1 MEVSPSSEGRYDGDY
16 GEPAKRRKTFHGYP
30 CPKCGT
36 GVGFNAKVCKK
47 CGSTVGKTAR
57 EASQASPKPTPTKLR
72 SPKVEPANAASNST
86 RAAPRVLIVSP
97 KTPKASLAPTSSPP
111 DSPLAQPVVP
121 PAQLSLAARS
131 PRSPRLKAKPTISPN
146 KSDILDS
153 MSPLEAF
160 GISEL
165 RAHVTALRQE
175 NVAKPL
181 RNLLHRLW
189 NHPANKGLFNTAVD
203 VQVLPGYTKAVDK
216 VMDLSVI
223 KTRLQKL
230 SYDDPEDFAA
240 DVHLVFQNARAYYAP
255 THHIHVAAE
264 QMMND
269 FEDELDKATKRIDR
283 DDTRRSEH
291 FCTLCHGHECTL
303 CGAKCIKHEPP
314 ILYCHGTCDQR
325 VRVGARYYITRD
337 GSRLWC
343 QRCYAG
349 LPSVIPNSG
358 ENLNHQRRAAGSLP
372 PQLMGG
378 FAPMVE
384 ETPEQPEP
392 ENNEEIKD
400 EPDEAAAGEGESST
414 KKKRVLKRDLLKR
427 RFDEEVAE
435 PWVQCDAC
443 QHWVHQL
450 CVMYNTASSFTGDE
464 SVPFYCPLCKLR
476 GSQRGGKGNN
486 GGVSIPPVPPT
497 GGATKMWCAAALP
510 ENHMSKFIQER
521 VRKRLKDLG
530 EPKAAPSVVVRIVS
544 TNEKTTD
551 PSEMLRKYFGPPT
564 PEQLID
570 QGKMDDNGNVKDVP
584 LSKRYEMPAG
594 EPVPGEMPY
603 RSKTLLLFQRLDG
616 IDVCLFAM
624 YVSEYGKDCP
634 GPNKRHVYV
643 AYLDSVE
650 YFRPRTHRTAVYH
663 EVLIAYLEYAK
674 QRGFVSAHIWA
685 CPPLRG
691 NHFIFWSHPAHQRTP
706 SRERLVSWYLAMLT
720 RAQELGTVSSVT
732 NLYSAYFKGAST
744 LKEGG
749 AGKKVAKGKPAAGSK
764 AAAGALPA
772 APAAAAPP
780 PDSCSQS
787 VANGPEGADD
797 AASAANSGGTAADS
811 VADGAAS
818 QLCAFDES
826 QRAQLGG
833 NQKHAIV
840 NTTGCNNC
848 LNRPFRCPPIFE
860 GDYWPEEA
868 SRLERETRKRK
879 GLGVADREHLPVKEQ
894 CEGLVAQLMNHP
906 SAYPFNAPVD
916 AKALN
921 IPDYYKVV
929 TRPMDLGSVKA
940 GIRNLDY
947 TTVQQFVDDVR
958 QVWANAN
965 AYNPP
970 RHPITAMATT
980 LSSLFEKEL
989 RGMFS
994 CWAQA
999 GVSKRGLNTRLDG
1012 QSVMDGM
1019 LDSDDDVDGA
1029 DPEDDVVLVSEV
1041 VNSPRDT
1048 ALKDGFYGGLGNDV
1062 ALWGNNPAAAAA
1074 AAPPIAGT
1082 ARRGTGRGNSSTKK
1096 KGRKKKKAAE
1106 PKDKEP
1112 EIKQKYHS
1120 IVTYTANSVQ
1130 CMRDELLVAR
1140 LHPCCTSCGEYFVE
1154 GYRWHDP
1161 ESRNDY
1167 CAECKQQIEEHL
1179 VPHKVT
1185 VADTSDPDEALSRNG
1200 FVDSRHTFLEVCQ
1213 FRHYQF
1219 DTLRNAKHSSAQII
1233 HHLHRPTS
1241 VPIEDELKQAHR
1253 ELHQLNAPQD
1263 LFELPLPH
1271 R

>member
-1 MEVSPSSEGRYDGDY
+1 
-16 GEPAKRRKTFHGYP
+16 
-30 CPKCGT
+30 
-36 GVGFNAKVCKK
+36 
-47 CGSTVGKTAR
+47 
-57 EASQASPKPTPTKLR
+57 
-72 SPKVEPANAASNST
+72 
-86 RAAPRVLIVSP
+86 
-97 KTPKASLAPTSSPP
+97 
-111 DSPLAQPVVP
+111 
-121 PAQLSLAARS
+121 
-131 PRSPRLKAKPTISPN
+131 
-146 KSDILDS
+146 

-181 RNLLHRLW
+181 RSLLHRLW
-189 NHPANKGLFNTAVD
+189 NHPANKGLFNSEVNVD
-203 VQVLPGYTKAVDK
+203 ALPGYSQVVEK

-240 DVHLVFQNARAYYAP
+240 DVHLVFLNARTYYP
-255 THHIHVAAE
+255 STHHIHIAAE
-264 QMMND
+264 TMMND
-269 FEDELDKATKRIDR
+269 FEEELDKVTKRIDR
-283 DDTRRSEH
+283 DDTRRTEH

-325 VRVGARYYITRD
+325 IKTAARYYITLD

-358 ENLNHQRRAAGSLP
+358 ENPNNQRRAAGSLP

-378 FAPMVE
+378 FAHVE
-384 ETPEQPEP
+384 EEELEPADEDAKEEP
-392 ENNEEIKD
+392 EDIAEGA
-400 EPDEAAAGEGESST
+400 EAEDSELC
-414 KKKRVLKRDLLKR
+414 KKKRVWKKDLLKR

-450 CVMYNTASSFTGDE
+450 CVMYNTAASFEAAE

-486 GGVSIPPVPPT
+486 GAVTIPAVPLT
-497 GGATKMWCAAALP
+497 GGATRMWCAASLP
-510 ENHMSKFIQER
+510 ENHMSRFIQEA

-551 PSEMLRKYFGPPT
+551 PSEMLRKYFAPPT
-564 PEQLID
+564 AEQLIN
-570 QGKMDDNGNVKDVP
+570 QGVMDENGNVKDVP
-584 LSKRYEMPAG
+584 LSKRYEAPVG
-594 EPVPGEMPY
+594 EPLPSEMPY

-663 EVLIAYLEYAK
+663 EVLVSYLDYAK
-674 QRGFVSAHIWA
+674 RRGFVAAHIWA

-691 NHFIFWSHPAHQRTP
+691 NHFIFWSHPGHQRTP
-706 SRERLVSWYLAMLT
+706 SRERLVSWYLDMLT
-720 RAQELGTVSSVT
+720 RAQEEKIVHCVT
-732 NLYSAYFKGAST
+732 NLHSAYFKCAAT

-749 AGKKVAKGKPAAGSK
+749 TGKKVAKGKLGTNKVVGAPGAGGAPGVVPGPA
-764 AAAGALPA
+764 
-772 APAAAAPP
+772 P

-787 VANGPEGADD
+787 AANNAPDDDD
-797 AASAANSGGTAADS
+797 AASSGTPPDS
-811 VADGAAS
+811 VNEGAAPA
-818 QLCAFDES
+818 LCAFDDS
-826 QRAQLGG
+826 QRALLGG
-833 NQKHAIV
+833 NIKHAIV
-840 NTTGCNNC
+840 NTTGMNNC
-848 LNRPFRCPPIFE
+848 INRPFRCPPIFE

-868 SRLERETRKRK
+868 SRLERETKKRK
-879 GLGVADREHLPVKEQ
+879 GLGVADREHLSVKDQ
-894 CEGLVAQLMNHP
+894 CWGLVSQLMNHP
-906 SAYPFNAPVD
+906 SAYPFNAAVD
-916 AKALN
+916 VKALN

-929 TRPMDLGSVKA
+929 TRPMDLGRVKA
-940 GIRNLDY
+940 GIQNLEY
-947 TTVQQFVDDVR
+947 TTVQEFVEDVR

-989 RGMFS
+989 RAMFS
-994 CWAQA
+994 CWEKAKT
-999 GVSKRGLNTRLDG
+999 SKRGMKTRLDG
-1012 QSVMDGM
+1012 QIVMDGM

-1029 DPEDDVVLVSEV
+1029 DPEDDVVLVTEV

-1048 ALKDGFYGGLGNDV
+1048 MHLKDGVYGGLGTDV
-1062 ALWGNNPAAAAA
+1062 ALWGNSN
-1074 AAPPIAGT
+1074 AAPPGAGSG
-1082 ARRGTGRGNSSTKK
+1082 RRGTGRGYKNKG
-1096 KGRKKKKAAE
+1096 GRKKKKPAE

-1112 EIKQKYHS
+1112 EIQQKYHS

-1140 LHPCCTSCGEYFVE
+1140 LQPCCTTCGEYFVE

-1161 ESRNDY
+1161 ESGSDY
-1167 CAECKQQIEEHL
+1167 CSSCKQHIEEHL
-1179 VPHKVT
+1179 VPNKV
-1185 VADTSDPDEALSRNG
+1185 ALEDTCDPDGPVMGGG

-1233 HHLHRPTS
+1233 HHLHRPTGI
-1241 VPIEDELKQAHR
+1241 PIEEEIKQAHR
-1253 ELHQLNAPQD
+1253 ELHQLNAPQE
-1263 LFELPLPH
+1263 LFEAPLK
-1271 R
+1271 

>member
-1 MEVSPSSEGRYDGDY
+1 MEVSPSSEGRYDADY
-16 GEPAKRRKTFHGYP
+16 GEPSKRRKTFHGYP

-57 EASQASPKPTPTKLR
+57 EASQASPRPTPTKLR
-72 SPKVEPANAASNST
+72 SPKSEPTNAASNST

-97 KTPKASLAPTSSPP
+97 KTPKASLAPISSPP
-111 DSPLAQPVVP
+111 DSPAAQPVVP
-121 PAQLSLAARS
+121 IVPIPAQLVVAS
-131 PRSPRLKAKPTISPN
+131 RSPRLKVKSSGLSPCRA
-146 KSDILDS
+146 DILDS

-189 NHPANKGLFNTAVD
+189 NHPANKGLFNTEVN
-203 VQVLPGYTKAVDK
+203 VQMLPGYTKAVDK

-240 DVHLVFQNARAYYAP
+240 DVHLVFQNARSYYAP
-255 THHIHVAAE
+255 THHIHIAAE

-283 DDTRRSEH
+283 DDTKRSEH

-325 VRVGARYYITRD
+325 VRVGARYYITLD

-349 LPSVIPNSG
+349 LPSSIPNSG
-358 ENLNHQRRAAGSLP
+358 ENPKNLRRAAGSLP
-372 PQLMGG
+372 PQLMG
-378 FAPMVE
+378 AVTE
-384 ETPEQPEP
+384 EEPPEP
-392 ENNEEIKD
+392 DNDAEVKEEP
-400 EPDEAAAGEGESST
+400 EEGAAAEGESST

-450 CVMYNTASSFTGDE
+450 CVMYNTASNYESCD

-476 GSQRGGKGNN
+476 GSQRGGKGNS
-486 GGVSIPPVPPT
+486 GGVSIPPVPAT
-497 GGATKMWCAAALP
+497 GGSTKMWCAAALP
-510 ENHMSKFIQER
+510 ENHMSRFIQDR
-521 VRKRLKDLG
+521 VHKRLKDSG

-544 TNEKTTD
+544 TNDKTTD
-551 PSEMLRKYFGPPT
+551 PSEMLRKYFAPPT
-564 PEQLID
+564 AEQLFK
-570 QGKMDDNGNVKDVP
+570 QGKMDENGNVKDVP
-584 LSKRYEMPAG
+584 LSKRYEMPNG
-594 EPVPGEMPY
+594 QPLPGEMPY

-624 YVSEYGKDCP
+624 YVSEYDKDCP

-650 YFRPRTHRTAVYH
+650 YFRPRTHRTIVYH
-663 EVLIAYLEYAK
+663 EVLVAYLEYAK
-674 QRGFVSAHIWA
+674 RRGFVAAHIWA

-691 NHFIFWSHPAHQRTP
+691 NHFIFWSHPSHQRTP

-720 RAQELGTVSSVT
+720 RAQELGTVDSVT
-732 NLYSAYFKGAST
+732 NLYSAYFKCAST

-749 AGKKVAKGKPAAGSK
+749 AGKKVAKGKAGATKAAG
-764 AAAGALPA
+764 AAPGIAAGALPA
-772 APAAAAPP
+772 PTGASLL

-787 VANGPEGADD
+787 VANGPEGVDD

-811 VADGAAS
+811 VAESAAP

-833 NQKHAIV
+833 NAKHAIV
-840 NTTGCNNC
+840 NCTGQNNC
-848 LNRPFRCPPIFE
+848 LNRPFKCPPIFE

-929 TRPMDLGSVKA
+929 TRPMDLGRVKS
-940 GIRNLDY
+940 GIQNLTY
-947 TTVQQFVDDVR
+947 STVQQFADDVR

-989 RGMFS
+989 RGMFN
-994 CWAQA
+994 CWVQA
-999 GVSKRGLNTRLDG
+999 GISKRGLNTRLDG

-1029 DPEDDVVLVSEV
+1029 DPEDDVVLVTEV
-1041 VNSPRDT
+1041 ANSPRDKE
-1048 ALKDGFYGGLGNDV
+1048 LKEGVYGGLGNDV
-1062 ALWGNNPAAAAA
+1062 ALWGNNSAL
-1074 AAPPIAGT
+1074 PPTGIA

-1140 LHPCCTSCGEYFVE
+1140 LHPCCTTCGEYFVE

-1161 ESRNDY
+1161 ESGSDY
-1167 CAECKQQIEEHL
+1167 CAECKQHVEEHL

-1185 VADTSDPDEALSRNG
+1185 VEDTSDPDEKMSSG
-1200 FVDSRHTFLEVCQ
+1200 FVDSRHSFLEVCQ

-1219 DTLRNAKHSSAQII
+1219 DTLRNAKHLSLI
-1233 HHLHRPTS
+1233 H
-1241 VPIEDELKQAHR
+1241 I
-1253 ELHQLNAPQD
+1253 
-1263 LFELPLPH
+1263 
-1271 R
+1271 